1 LELETGIESMSSKL
15 TGLVAATHTPFRNDG
30 ELNLQIVERQ
40 AEHLLRIG
48 VSTVFIGGTTGECHS
63 LTVEERLALA
73 QRWSEVARGSKVR
86 VVVHVGSNCLADSR
100 SLATQAQS
108 LGVFAIAA
116 FAPSY
121 FKPKSLDTLIA
132 CCESIASAAPKLPF
146 YYYDIPSMT
155 GLQHSMPEF
164 LARAPE
170 RLPTLAGIK
179 FTNNDMLAYQKCL
192 NTDDGRFDL
201 PWGMDEYLLPALAA
215 GAVGAVGSTYNFAAP
230 IYHRILAAFANAD
243 FAAARAEQLRSIQ
256 LVELLAE
263 VGFMAAAKALMG
275 FLGVDV
281 GPPRLP
287 NASLNNSERDAL
299 RNTLE
304 RLGCFEWIRA

>member
-1 LELETGIESMSSKL
+1 LELETGIELMSSKL
-15 TGLVAATHTPFRNDG
+15 TGLVAATHTPFRADG
-30 ELNLQIVERQ
+30 ELNLAIVEKQ

-48 VSTVFIGGTTGECHS
+48 VSSVFIGGTTGECHS

-73 QRWSEVARGSKVR
+73 QRWSEIARGSKMR

-132 CCESIASAAPKLPF
+132 CCETIASAAPELPF

-155 GLQHSMPEF
+155 GLQHSMPDF

-170 RLPTLAGIK
+170 RIPTLTGIK
-179 FTNNDMLAYQKCL
+179 FTNNDMMSYQKCL
-192 NTDDGRFDL
+192 SVNGGWFDL
-201 PWGMDEYLLPALAA
+201 PWGFDEYLLPALAA

-230 IYHRILAAFANAD
+230 IYQRIMAAFAKGN

-256 LVELLAE
+256 LIELLAE
-263 VGFMAAAKALMG
+263 FGFMGAAKALMG
-275 FLGVDV
+275 FLGVDA

-287 NASLNNSERDAL
+287 NASLTTSERDTL
-299 RNTLE
+299 RGRLE
-304 RLGCFEWIRA
+304 SAGCLEWIRA